1 MTGSDIRQRIIQA
14 AGPIFAQ
21 KGFDGTT
28 IREICR
34 KAGVNVA
41 AVNYHFGG
49 KAELY
54 RETVTAAHPVKFTQK
69 PAQLS
74 WPPGTPPQQ
83 KLRDFIRTMLERV
96 LQIDPNSWQEELLLR
111 EVLNPTPV
119 CHPMIRRYFQT
130 GMELLGG
137 ICRELFSTEVP
148 EDVLL
153 RTMLSIVA
161 QCVYYRTARK
171 VLELVLG
178 PQRFRRIADLEA
190 LVDHITRFSLAAL
203 GHAPPLAGEKLNL
216 AWKVHPKLPAQ
227 SPPSASGEGS
237 SGGIAPMPQ
246 ATNECTVLTACFGM
260 EFTRPTA
267 STEETQPL
275 DHSRIP
281 RNSSKDKKE
290 NTLARP

>member
-1 MTGSDIRQRIIQA
+1 MADSDVRQRIIQA

-54 RETVTAAHPVKFTQK
+54 RETVAAAHPAKFTQK

-119 CHPMIRRYFQT
+119 CHPMIRRHFQT

-171 VLELVLG
+171 LLELVLG

-203 GHAPPLAGEKLNL
+203 GYAPPLAGEKPSPEKPIP
-216 AWKVHPKLPAQ
+216 AWKVDPELTAQ
-227 SPPSASGEGS
+227 LPPSASAEGS
-237 SGGIAPMPQ
+237 PGGIPPMHQP
-246 ATNECTVLTACFGM
+246 TNDCTALTACFGM
-260 EFTRPTA
+260 EFARPAA
-267 STEETQPL
+267 STEESQSL

-281 RNSSKDKKE
+281 RNSC
-290 NTLARP
+290 

>member
-28 IREICR
+28 IREIYR

-69 PAQLS
+69 PAQFS

-119 CHPMIRRYFQT
+119 CHAMIRRHFQT
-130 GMELLGG
+130 GMEVLGG
-137 ICRELFSTEVP
+137 ICRELLPKGVP
-148 EDVLL
+148 EEVLL

-171 VLELVLG
+171 VLQLVLG
-178 PQRFRRIADLEA
+178 PQQFQRIAELEA
-190 LVDHITRFSLAAL
+190 VVEHITRFSLAAL
-203 GHAPPLAGEKLNL
+203 GHAPPVGGQAPSLSATAVSEPLEETFSPLSKEK
-216 AWKVHPKLPAQ
+216 
-227 SPPSASGEGS
+227 
-237 SGGIAPMPQ
+237 
-246 ATNECTVLTACFGM
+246 T
-260 EFTRPTA
+260 
-267 STEETQPL
+267 STEAPVTALRSHQVRALAPCYASEFLPCGGSTTPTQEEE
-275 DHSRIP
+275 R
-281 RNSSKDKKE
+281 
-290 NTLARP
+290 